1 MFPYFDSPSFII
13 SFRADDFN
21 TVEVNLPI
29 ALASAM
35 TSPRMSSSVT
45 LEINTNYE
53 FWAGIKK
60 LPRQLSL
67 GLRFPI

>member
-1 MFPYFDSPSFII
+1 MN
-13 SFRADDFN
+13 FN

-35 TSPRMSSSVT
+35 TLPRMSSSVT

-53 FWAGIKK
+53 FWAGIQK
-60 LPRQLSL
+60 LPRKLPL
-67 GLRFPI
+67 GSIIHI

>member
-1 MFPYFDSPSFII
+1 MFPSFDSPSFII
-13 SFRADDFN
+13 SFRADDFD

-35 TSPRMSSSVT
+35 TLPRMSSTVT

-60 LPRQLSL
+60 VWGP
-67 GLRFPI
+67 

>member
-1 MFPYFDSPSFII
+1 MN
-13 SFRADDFN
+13 FN

-35 TSPRMSSSVT
+35 TLPRMSSSVT

-53 FWAGIKK
+53 FWAGILK

-67 GLRFPI
+67 GSIIYI